1 MLYGT
6 DRTRCGMLEVDIAA
20 LYNHGYIMSVAL
32 VARFKVDNV
41 TY

>member
-6 DRTRCGMLEVDIAA
+6 DRTRCDMLEVGIAA
-20 LYNHGYIMSVAL
+20 HYNHGYVMSAAL